1 MAPAKVA
8 SPKPIFGRA
17 ATWAEAPLV
26 LIAVPWEG
34 GVSFRRGTAQAP
46 ELIRQVSAQID
57 YYRSES
63 PAITQ
68 LPIHWVEPPWDFPA
82 SAEKAYETTVLPYVM
97 ERVRQA
103 VEAGKVWGL
112 VGGDHSIALGGH
124 YVLDQIAPGY
134 GLLHLDGHADLRPT
148 YEGNP
153 YSHATIL
160 YHAAHLKGIE
170 SLVAV
175 GIRDWAAEEAQLAQQ
190 LAPRLTLFEMRRL
203 RHALYHGRTWAELV
217 GEILSPL
224 PERVYVS
231 LDVDVLEPGYVPHT
245 GTPVPG
251 GFQYE
256 EVFFLLEAIVRSGRK
271 IIAFDVCETGGMELD
286 AIIAAHLLYRLC
298 ALAIGL
304 A

>member
-1 MAPAKVA
+1 MTPAEVA
-8 SPKPIFGRA
+8 FPKPIFGRA
-17 ATWAEAPLV
+17 ASWAEASLV

-57 YYRSES
+57 YYRPES
-63 PAITQ
+63 PAIAQ
-68 LPIHWVEPPWDFPA
+68 LPIHWVEPLYDFSP
-82 SAEKAYETTVLPYVM
+82 SAEKAYEATVLPYVM
-97 ERVRQA
+97 EWVRQA
-103 VEAGKVWGL
+103 VEAGKAWGL

-134 GLLHLDGHADLRPT
+134 GLLYLDAHADLRPT

-175 GIRDWAAEEAQLAQQ
+175 GIRDWAVEEAQLAQQ

-203 RHALYHGRTWAELV
+203 RHALYHGRPWAELI

-298 ALAIGL
+298 ALATGL